1 MSTSAP
7 PASLH
12 PLQSI
17 HYGGMAPG
25 PRLIITGAV
34 HGNEVCGT
42 LAIRRVMAELDAGA
56 LVIARGGVTF
66 LPVCNPLAY
75 QLGRRAGD
83 RNLNRALVPTPT
95 PREYEDHIANWLCPL
110 LAAHDGLLDLHSF
123 QAQGQAFVM
132 VGPLDNS
139 GEIEAFSQAAAE
151 EALVRVLGVGRA
163 VDGWLGTYAEGVA
176 RRQATALAEGV
187 APGTLDLHP
196 RYGVGTTEYMR
207 AQGGWALTLECG
219 QHDDPQSPEVGYRA
233 IHNTLAHVG
242 LVDAPKPASAAVI
255 EALSLHEV
263 VDKQHADDRFARPWQ
278 SFDTVRAGELIGT
291 RASGAE
297 VRAPGDGWL
306 MFPNAKAE
314 PRQEWFYL
322 ARASSRFAGGG
333 GAGPVPAGR

>member
-1 MSTSAP
+1 MPIITASAP
-7 PASLH
+7 LH
-12 PLQSI
+12 PLQSV
-17 HYGGMAPG
+17 HYAGMAAG

-42 LAIRRVMAELDAGA
+42 LAIRRVMAELDAGTR
-56 LVIARGGVTF
+56 VIARGGVT
-66 LPVCNPLAY
+66 LVPVCNPLAY

-83 RNLNRALVPTPT
+83 RNLNRALVPTTT

-110 LAAHDGLLDLHSF
+110 LADHDGLLDLHSF

-132 VGPLDNS
+132 VGPLDNA
-139 GEIEAFSQAAAE
+139 GQLEPFGQAATE

-163 VDGWLGTYAEGVA
+163 VDGWLGTYADGVA

-187 APGTLDLHP
+187 PAGTLDQDP

-219 QHDDPQSPEVGYRA
+219 QHADPQAPEVGYRA
-233 IHNTLAHVG
+233 IVNTLAQFG
-242 LVDAPKPASAAVI
+242 LIDGGKPVPAPAI
-255 EALSLHEV
+255 EALSLHQV
-263 VDKQHADDRFARPWQ
+263 TDKQHADDAFAKPWQ

-291 RASGAE
+291 RASGQE
-297 VRAPGDGWL
+297 VRAAGDGWL

-322 ARASSRFAGGG
+322 ARASSRFG
-333 GAGPVPAGR
+333 GAGAAVASP